1 MSHFVGDRFG
11 TYLRLT
17 IPLLKNYYISELEN
31 NEELRECILQAMES
45 FLLVCSR
52 DVSSYCEEILHLTLK
67 FLSYDPDFDDNME
80 EDTEDEIYQEEED
93 EYRWSD
99 GGFIPTPCKTEL
111 MHEDPYTKALKSF
124 GALLPRNDQ
133 RLHDHEKSEEAL
145 IIKVHFS

>member
-1 MSHFVGDRFG
+1 
-11 TYLRLT
+11 
-17 IPLLKNYYISELEN
+17 
-31 NEELRECILQAMES
+31 MES

-80 EDTEDEIYQEEED
+80 EDIEDEIYQEEED
-93 EYRWSD
+93 EFKEREEVVKVSPKTLYRWSD
-99 GGFIPTPCKTEL
+99 GGFIPAPCKTEL

-133 RLHDHEKSEEAL
+133 MY
-145 IIKVHFS
+145 

>member
-1 MSHFVGDRFG
+1 
-11 TYLRLT
+11 
-17 IPLLKNYYISELEN
+17 
-31 NEELRECILQAMES
+31 MES

-93 EYRWSD
+93 EHGVLYRWSD
-99 GGFIPTPCKTEL
+99 GGFIPTPCKNYL

-133 RLHDHEKSEEAL
+133 RNDKLAKAQQEYEEMCAESL
-145 IIKVHFS
+145 SIYFKDKC